1 MQPTIQQE
9 KKFHRSLITQ
19 QLVQFLSSA
28 PEGQLIIYE
37 QLSEIACCD
46 IQRAKRHFL
55 ETALEIVSK
64 DYGIIFRCEHGRGIV
79 RLSAAEI
86 SKYANQRHRSRLRQD
101 TKRYQQ
107 KIDCVD
113 SRVLTYPERQEYSL
127 AITYL
132 GIRNS
137 LVSPKFD
144 QVIRK
149 ELAQSPERQIDKAQ
163 LLEHIKY
170 FG

>member
-1 MQPTIQQE
+1 M
-9 KKFHRSLITQ
+9 
-19 QLVQFLSSA
+19 
-28 PEGQLIIYE
+28 
-37 QLSEIACCD
+37 
-46 IQRAKRHFL
+46 
-55 ETALEIVSK
+55 
-64 DYGIIFRCEHGRGIV
+64 
-79 RLSAAEI
+79 
-86 SKYANQRHRSRLRQD
+86 
-101 TKRYQQ
+101 
-107 KIDCVD
+107 
-113 SRVLTYPERQEYSL
+113 LTSPERQEYSL

-163 LLEHIKY
+163 ILEHIKY